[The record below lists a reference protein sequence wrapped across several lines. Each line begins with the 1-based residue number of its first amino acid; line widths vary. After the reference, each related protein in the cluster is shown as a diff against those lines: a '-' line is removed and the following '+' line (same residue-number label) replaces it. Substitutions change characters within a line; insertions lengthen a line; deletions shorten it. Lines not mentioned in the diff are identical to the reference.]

1 MCANIPV
8 SDLTTDNP
16 ELSVIYCI
24 IHLVVPHFNTSFAI
38 SIHALVY
45 IKSSMPT
52 TDVKMPI
59 SRRMA
64 PVDLLAIGA

>member
-1 MCANIPV
+1 MAVGIYE
-8 SDLTTDNP
+8 DNP

-45 IKSSMPT
+45 IKLFLPT
-52 TDVKMPI
+52 TEVKRPI
-59 SRRMA
+59 SRRMD
-64 PVDLLAIGA
+64 PLDLLVIGA